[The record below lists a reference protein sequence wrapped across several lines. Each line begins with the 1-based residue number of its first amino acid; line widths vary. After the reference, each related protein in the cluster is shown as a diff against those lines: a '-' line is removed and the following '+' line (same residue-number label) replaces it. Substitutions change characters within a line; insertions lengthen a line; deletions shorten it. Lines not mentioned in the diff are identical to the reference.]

1 MVAELD
7 PYSVLGVPRT
17 ASREEIARAY
27 RRLAKQHHPDAGA
40 SVTTAAMARIN
51 EAWHIL
57 SDPMRRA
64 RWERLNTVTAPPHW
78 VATPADVARRPRP
91 EAKAPPSP
99 MDSGWVAIGILAGVA
114 LVVAVLMIG
123 VSLASQPSD
132 DAGPRFSNE
141 QLSFAYSPDWHVTAG
156 DGTDPADHRVIAH
169 LVTFGIE
176 QRQMCTSFADPC
188 DLAADGIP
196 SGEASILITAW
207 QGGTPPVPDPMVS
220 RPFGLDADRIIGGNP
235 AAFEIREAG
244 RDSAVA
250 WWQISPP
257 GFPDRWIE
265 VTAQISGQQIERTDM
280 IGAIDSMLSTL
291 QFTD

>member
-1 MVAELD
+1 MVELD
-7 PYSVLGVPRT
+7 PYAVLGVPRT

-40 SVTTAAMARIN
+40 TVPTTAMARIN

-64 RWERLNTVTAPPHW
+64 RWERLHSVIAPPHW
-78 VATPADVARRPRP
+78 APAPVEPLRRPRP
-91 EAKAPPSP
+91 ERQAPPSP
-99 MDSGWVAIGILAGVA
+99 MDSGWVAIGVLASVA
-114 LVVAVLMIG
+114 VVVAALMIG

-132 DAGPRFSNE
+132 DRPRFSDP
-141 QLSFAYSPDWHVTAG
+141 QLTFAYPTDWHLTSG

-188 DLAADGIP
+188 DLAAEDIP
-196 SGEASILITAW
+196 PGEASILVAAR
-207 QGGTPPVPDPMVS
+207 QGGTPPVPDPVIS

-235 AAFEIREAG
+235 AAFEMREVS

-250 WWQISPP
+250 WWQLSPP
-257 GFPDRWIE
+257 GFPARWIE
-265 VTAQISGQQIERTDM
+265 VHARISGLERERTDM
-280 IGAIDSMLSTL
+280 IEAIDAMLATL
-291 QFTD
+291 EFAD

>member
-40 SVTTAAMARIN
+40 SVTTAAMAHIN

-57 SDPMRRA
+57 SDPVRRA
-64 RWERLNTVTAPPHW
+64 RWERLNTVIAPPHW
-78 VATPADVARRPRP
+78 APTPVEHVGRPRP
-91 EAKAPPSP
+91 EAQAPPSP
-99 MDSGWVAIGILAGVA
+99 MDSGWVAIGVLAGVA
-114 LVVAVLMIG
+114 AVVTALMIG

-132 DAGPRFSNE
+132 DRPHFSD
-141 QLSFAYSPDWHVTAG
+141 QLLTFAYPPDWHATAG
-156 DGTDPADHRVIAH
+156 DGTDPADHRMVAH
-169 LVTFGIE
+169 LVTFGVE

-188 DLAADGIP
+188 DLAAEDIP
-196 SGEASILITAW
+196 PGEASILITAW
-207 QGGTPPVPDPMVS
+207 QSGTPPVPDPVIS

-235 AAFEIREAG
+235 AAFEMREPT
-244 RDSAVA
+244 RDSVVA
-250 WWQISPP
+250 WWQLSPP

-265 VTAQISGQQIERTDM
+265 VLAEISGQELERRDM
-280 IGAIDSMLSTL
+280 IGAIDSILATL
-291 QFTD
+291 EFVD